1 MLKINSKPLLIK
13 MNNPYVLFFSPLI
26 DKQTFPQ
33 KKKKKKKPYAAFK
46 YSPIPY
52 HGFQMR
58 ELNRY

>member
-13 MNNPYVLFFSPLI
+13 MNKPYVLLFLPLFWI
-26 DKQTFPQ
+26 NKSFQ
-33 KKKKKKKPYAAFK
+33 KKPYAAFK